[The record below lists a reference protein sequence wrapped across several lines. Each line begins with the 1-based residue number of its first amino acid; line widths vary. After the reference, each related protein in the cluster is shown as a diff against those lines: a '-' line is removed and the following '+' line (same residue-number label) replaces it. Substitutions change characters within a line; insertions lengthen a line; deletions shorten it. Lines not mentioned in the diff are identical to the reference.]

1 MLSLERLGRSS
12 KIVILLIVQLIPYRE
27 EEVRFLLGF
36 RGRGSRTDHGLNLP
50 KRTMNNSLLGQRT
63 LGSLLLNRSMI
74 HPTSKST
81 YIERRPCEV
90 AGDLR
95 RLSGP
100 AYDNQIQDEVAYKRQ
115 SSLRPIMTQSLS
127 SSMKLHLNQSLTN
140 ISCIAPIL
148 GSYDRIFEQDIL
160 SVISPQYF
168 NADLFDPT

>member
-81 YIERRPCEV
+81 YTVLCKTALTLCASDDLVRP
-90 AGDLR
+90 
-95 RLSGP
+95 
-100 AYDNQIQDEVAYKRQ
+100 
-115 SSLRPIMTQSLS
+115 LS
-127 SSMKLHLNQSLTN
+127 SQGTPCDMQPIIEYPDLLALN
-140 ISCIAPIL
+140 
-148 GSYDRIFEQDIL
+148 
-160 SVISPQYF
+160 
-168 NADLFDPT
+168 